1 MQHRLNVNL
10 VLCEDF
16 DKENKTIYKMFNEIT
31 TDADHTAT
39 FTLVTFLNGFGD
51 EEDESEFTL
60 HYFLME
66 SERDENGKRKG
77 IYLGAIDFVRSNPDQ
92 PNEIEGGEKSST
104 FADMRINK
112 IPFLHQVEYRIEA
125 YKIKEKLNP
134 GTDYAELRKKSA
146 EYRKNGELV
155 SVIRFDV
162 KFPTK

>member
-39 FTLVTFLNGFGD
+39 FTLLTFLNGIGD
-51 EEDESEFTL
+51 QENDSTFTL

-66 SERDENGKRKG
+66 PESEGKKMG
-77 IYLGAIDFVRSNPDQ
+77 IYLGAIDFIKSNQ
-92 PNEIEGGEKSST
+92 NQANEIGDKKEGST

-112 IPFLHQVEYRIEA
+112 IPFLHSVEYRIEA
-125 YKIKEKLNP
+125 YKVKECLDPNL
-134 GTDYAELRKKSA
+134 GYDELRKKSV
-146 EYRKNGELV
+146 EYRKTGELV
-155 SVIRFDV
+155 SVVRFDV